1 MNPGTG
7 CPAEDGHAA
16 AAAAATATGV
26 LASSAPLAPPL
37 PLLVSA

>member
-7 CPAEDGHAA
+7 CPAEDGLAA
-16 AAAAATATGV
+16 AATTATGV
-26 LASSAPLAPPL
+26 LASSTPLAPPL